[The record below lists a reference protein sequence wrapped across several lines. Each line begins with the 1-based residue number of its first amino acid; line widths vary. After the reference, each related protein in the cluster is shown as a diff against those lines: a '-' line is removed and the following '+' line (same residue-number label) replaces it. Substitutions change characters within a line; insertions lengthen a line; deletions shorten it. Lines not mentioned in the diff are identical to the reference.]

1 MKKITTILFS
11 LIFISGVFAQTT
23 GKISGNIT
31 DEDTKEPLI
40 AANVIVKDSN
50 LGAATDVDGYY
61 SIVNIKPGLYTLV
74 VDMIGYK
81 QLVLENVRVSVN
93 RTTTIDA
100 SLSPTVIQG
109 ETVTVEVDAITAK
122 KDQTSTIKN
131 ISTDQIE
138 KLAVEDLGAIVGM
151 QAGVVEGHFRG
162 GRTTEV
168 TYLVDG
174 IQVDEVF
181 GGSSSMLSI
190 ELNT

>member
-1 MKKITTILFS
+1 MKIITTILFS

-50 LGAATDVDGYY
+50 LGAATDVDGYF

-122 KDQTSTIKN
+122 KD
-131 ISTDQIE
+131 
-138 KLAVEDLGAIVGM
+138 LFL
-151 QAGVVEGHFRG
+151 R
-162 GRTTEV
+162 
-168 TYLVDG
+168 L
-174 IQVDEVF
+174 
-181 GGSSSMLSI
+181 
-190 ELNT
+190 